1 LRCDHETITAGRD
14 PAGPYPVKFTLTR
27 SFGTASRNIP
37 GEAGKKSRGML
48 HPNWGEVKSNP
59 IAGE

>member
-1 LRCDHETITAGRD
+1 
-14 PAGPYPVKFTLTR
+14 VKFTLTR
-27 SFGTASRNIP
+27 SFGAALSRNIP
-37 GEAGKKSRGML
+37 GEAGKKSRGTL